1 MPVLDKNLQKVI
13 NGYVT
18 KPTLNKSDKRWH
30 IIYTDLNT
38 NAKYNVRFITQQEAL
53 VFYKK
58 TYANLIN
65 MVMNI
70 INTYQQGR

>member
-1 MPVLDKNLQKVI
+1 MPALDKNLQKI
-13 NGYVT
+13 LDSYVT
-18 KPTLNKSDKRWH
+18 KPILDKSDKRWH
-30 IIYTDLNT
+30 ITYTDLNT

-65 MVMNI
+65 IVMNI